1 MDGSSTRADGQ
12 SVGNETETSENETE
26 IVSKRQKWIKPP
38 NSPEMLENER
48 YKPIGQQ
55 RKVSIDGINVYLL
68 WNAPVEALG
77 RIFVFGQV
85 ESARKAIAPSVEGEM
100 AGDSDGDPN
109 RGDRD
114 GGDGDGTTSGS
125 SIDSLRVKA
134 VQLAKES

>member
-77 RIFVFGQV
+77 
-85 ESARKAIAPSVEGEM
+85 
-100 AGDSDGDPN
+100 
-109 RGDRD
+109 
-114 GGDGDGTTSGS
+114 
-125 SIDSLRVKA
+125 
-134 VQLAKES
+134 